1 MKKKRKITIVA
12 VLEADQS
19 ERKTKQEKDSI
30 FFQSASTGNVQKL
43 CSGSSTGEGDVHS
56 HCTVTNSNRL
66 LQSAALS
73 SEFN

>member
-1 MKKKRKITIVA
+1 M
-12 VLEADQS
+12 LEADLS
-19 ERKTKQEKDSI
+19 ERKTKQERDSI
-30 FFQSASTGNVQKL
+30 FFQSATTGNVQKQKL